1 MKKIFY
7 LKPKNCKD
15 VISKISIESLEE
27 AIIYFSKVKKLSKK
41 SILDIYTVTD
51 QL

>member
-1 MKKIFY
+1 MKTFY
-7 LKPKNCKD
+7 LNPKNSKE
-15 VISKISIESLEE
+15 VISRVLLETLEE

-51 QL
+51 QV

>member
-1 MKKIFY
+1 MKTFY
-7 LKPKNCKD
+7 LKPKKCKE
-15 VISKISIESLEE
+15 VISRVSLETLEE

-51 QL
+51 QV